1 MRLCDLGSRIIMNAV
16 SLLTDDCVYLFI
28 KGKKLSFAH
37 NISFLEVG
45 FCVLSNLFSKVTL
58 LLFCRNIIIRSKNFL
73 QIKSCPW
80 HVWSKF
86 KFFPCDD
93 IFPNCDVNK
102 GIYLWICAFHHII
115 IGSCVYSCKLLKG
128 ESYGIIRNAHSRLT
142 SYTYEIIFPGH
153 KSFEWQII

>member
-16 SLLTDDCVYLFI
+16 SLLTDDCVYLFL
-28 KGKKLSFAH
+28 KGKKLLLAH

-86 KFFPCDD
+86 KFFLVMIYFIIAMQIKVSIYEYVHFITQLSGPVY
-93 IFPNCDVNK
+93 IVASYWRVNPMV
-102 GIYLWICAFHHII
+102 L
-115 IGSCVYSCKLLKG
+115 
-128 ESYGIIRNAHSRLT
+128 
-142 SYTYEIIFPGH
+142 
-153 KSFEWQII
+153 

>member
-37 NISFLEVG
+37 IISFLDVG

-58 LLFCRNIIIRSKNFL
+58 LFFCRNIIIRSKNFL

-93 IFPNCDVNK
+93 IFPNCDANIE
-102 GIYLWICAFHHII
+102 IYLWICIFHHII
-115 IGSCVYSCKLLKG
+115 IRLCVHSCKLLED
-128 ESYGIIRNAHSRLT
+128 ESCGIIKNAHSWLT
-142 SYTYEIIFPGH
+142 S
-153 KSFEWQII
+153 

>member
-1 MRLCDLGSRIIMNAV
+1 MRPCDLGSRIIMNAV

-45 FCVLSNLFSKVTL
+45 VCVLSNLFSKVTL

-93 IFPNCDVNK
+93 IFHNCDANID
-102 GIYLWICAFHHII
+102 IYLWICTFHHII
-115 IGSCVYSCKLLKG
+115 IESCVYSCKLLKG
-128 ESYGIIRNAHSRLT
+128 ESYGIITNAHFRLT
-142 SYTYEIIFPGH
+142 SYTYEIIFLGH
-153 KSFEWQII
+153 KSFKWQII

>member
-115 IGSCVYSCKLLKG
+115 IGSCVYSCKLLQVNPMVLWEMHILGWPRIHMK
-128 ESYGIIRNAHSRLT
+128 
-142 SYTYEIIFPGH
+142 
-153 KSFEWQII
+153 

>member
-1 MRLCDLGSRIIMNAV
+1 MHFLNFELLLSAKMDFPPFLKSKIMFFRYFENYKNHIEDILRLCDLGSRIIMNAV

-73 QIKSCPW
+73 QIKSCP
-80 HVWSKF
+80 
-86 KFFPCDD
+86 
-93 IFPNCDVNK
+93 
-102 GIYLWICAFHHII
+102 
-115 IGSCVYSCKLLKG
+115 
-128 ESYGIIRNAHSRLT
+128 
-142 SYTYEIIFPGH
+142 
-153 KSFEWQII
+153 